1 MADVLLRSV
10 TLPDGTRADV
20 RLSGG
25 RIASIDHSTDD
36 PPAPPDGASVHE
48 LDGWLVL
55 PSPVEPHAH
64 LDKAYTADLVAN
76 PSGDLL
82 GAIEAWIA
90 RYPDRTVEE
99 IYGRARRAALDA
111 VAHGCTA
118 IRTHVDVNEIL
129 GTTAVEALNLVKADL
144 SEVIDLQIIGLVGRP
159 TSGPEGEGNRRALE
173 AALAVGL
180 DGIGGVPHVDPDPAW
195 VVDYSLDVATDAGL
209 PLDLHVDENLDPA
222 SNDLDHLARRIL
234 ERGFPHRATASH
246 CVALGVRPEAQ
257 QRAIAAR
264 VADAGI
270 SVVALPQTNLFLQ
283 ARGQRTAPPRGL
295 TAVASLLEAGV
306 NVTAGG
312 DNLQDP
318 FNTVGR
324 ADPLETASL
333 MIVTAHLD
341 AGHRLPP
348 GLERRPTGARAPGGR
363 SAPGR
368 SGGPPGHPGGKRPG
382 GDRLGRGRSTG
393 VPGRSAGRP
402 HHGDEGDPRPVQRA
416 GS

>member
-25 RIASIDHSTDD
+25 RIATIDHSTDD
-36 PPAPPDGASVHE
+36 PPAPPDGAGVHE

-90 RYPDRTVEE
+90 RYPERTVEE
-99 IYGRARRAALDA
+99 IYGRARPAALDA
-111 VAHGCTA
+111 AVHGCTA

-144 SEVIDLQIIGLVGRP
+144 SEVIDLQIIGLAGRP

-173 AALAVGL
+173 AALGGGARRDRRRPPRRPRSGVGRRL
-180 DGIGGVPHVDPDPAW
+180 QPRRGRP
-195 VVDYSLDVATDAGL
+195 T
-209 PLDLHVDENLDPA
+209 PA
-222 SNDLDHLARRIL
+222 SPSTSTSTRTSTRRRRPRPPGPTRPRPRVPQPRHRQPLRGARRPPA
-234 ERGFPHRATASH
+234 RPNS
-246 CVALGVRPEAQ
+246 VRPPPGWRTPAS
-257 QRAIAAR
+257 RSSPSPR
-264 VADAGI
+264 R
-270 SVVALPQTNLFLQ
+270 NLFLQ

-306 NVTAGG
+306 NVAAGG

-333 MIVTAHLD
+333 MVVAAHRRRR
-341 AGHRLPP
+341 HRLPP
-348 GLERRPTGARAPGGR
+348 GLERRPPGARAPGDR
-363 SAPGR
+363 SATRAIRPTSWPSGR
-368 SGGPPGHPGGKRPG
+368 ANAPG
-382 GDRLGRGRSTG
+382 GDRLGPGRSTG
-393 VPGRSAGRP
+393 RSG
-402 HHGDEGDPRPVQRA
+402 PV
-416 GS
+416 G